1 MRRSSDLTPADA
13 CAPFGFAVGESP
25 LRSVASAAHLSS
37 MPSCMEMRKRPNV
50 VAFAFKKDN
59 VAKLDG
65 VKPGMRV
72 KVGFA
77 VDGRE
82 WTDPKTGKVRYFSD
96 LTALRLG
103 RLDGAEGV
111 PEPAEPNNLPPDP
124 DDEIEMPF

>member
-1 MRRSSDLTPADA
+1 M
-13 CAPFGFAVGESP
+13 
-25 LRSVASAAHLSS
+25 
-37 MPSCMEMRKRPNV
+37 
-50 VAFAFKKDN
+50 AFAFKKDN

-96 LTALRLG
+96 LTALRLE
-103 RLDGAEGV
+103 RLDGAVHV
-111 PEPAEPNNLPPDP
+111 PEPEDTSSLLPEP
-124 DDEIEMPF
+124 DDGDMPF

>member
-1 MRRSSDLTPADA
+1 MYEFT
-13 CAPFGFAVGESP
+13 GKVKAVGE
-25 LRSVASAAHLSS
+25 VQTFASGFT
-37 MPSCMEMRKRPNV
+37 KRELVVEEEREGNWSNV

-65 VKPGMRV
+65 VKPGVRV

-96 LTALRLG
+96 LTALRLEQ
-103 RLDGAEGV
+103 LDGAGQV
-111 PEPAEPNNLPPDP
+111 PEPADPSSLPSEL
-124 DDEIEMPF
+124 DDGDMPF

>member
-1 MRRSSDLTPADA
+1 MYEFT
-13 CAPFGFAVGESP
+13 GKVKTVGE
-25 LRSVASAAHLSS
+25 LQTFASGFT
-37 MPSCMEMRKRPNV
+37 KRELVVEEEREGKWPNV

-59 VAKLDG
+59 VVKLDG

-96 LTALRLG
+96 LTALRLDC
-103 RLDGAEGV
+103 LDGAEGV